1 MGVLVKMSL
10 RKQVSYLAVFLIY
23 SSCLTF
29 INGQESSYFLYKDP
43 LGVMVNYT
51 GSIELGNVPHG
62 FGIGMFLDE
71 NPSYTYTGEWRH
83 GLATGFGKI
92 QYANGD
98 SYNGETRNR
107 IRYGFGQ
114 YISITGDTFIGQW
127 RNGRKSGFGI
137 MVSWKVS
144 VFSPIRMEQNM
155 RVNIS
160 MTNPL
165 AFMEC
170 PLPTAQPPWL
180 WETAELMGSTGLF

>member
-1 MGVLVKMSL
+1 MSL
-10 RKQVSYLAVFLIY
+10 RKQVSYLAVFLY

-98 SYNGETRNR
+98 SYNGKK
-107 IRYGFGQ
+107 
-114 YISITGDTFIGQW
+114 QW
-127 RNGRKSGFGI
+127 
-137 MVSWKVS
+137 
-144 VFSPIRMEQNM
+144 
-155 RVNIS
+155 
-160 MTNPL
+160 
-165 AFMEC
+165 
-170 PLPTAQPPWL
+170 
-180 WETAELMGSTGLF
+180 